1 LFHTHS
7 RVWVLLIIEHL
18 TAIVKFRTAIKA
30 LFLYINLCQSV
41 KLDSLSCSFTSIS
54 LLTKCITG
62 LRNIFILN
70 TTKIQP
76 IILLVL
82 CYIFTWQHLIT
93 LKLSLSFSVVHTP
106 RSYWCLQRLV
116 QIQNDNTRVYV
127 QAEIC
132 LTGRAG
138 CLGSPY
144 NPKVIY
150 LVDYTLTF
158 LT

>member
-1 LFHTHS
+1 MTIMSL
-7 RVWVLLIIEHL
+7 LLIIYFDGN
-18 TAIVKFRTAIKA
+18 INKS
-30 LFLYINLCQSV
+30 INLCLSV
-41 KLDSLSCSFTSIS
+41 KLDSLSCSFTSKC
-54 LLTKCITG
+54 LLTKCTTG

-70 TTKIQP
+70 TTKTQP
-76 IILLVL
+76 LILLVL

-106 RSYWCLQRLV
+106 RSYWCLQWLV

-127 QAEIC
+127 QAEVC

-158 LT
+158 